1 LENRVL
7 AVLALVKNNVKEP
20 TTNWQLIH
28 EKWPS
33 FEGFEIAGT
42 GSSFDSAV
50 FK

>member
-20 TTNWQLIH
+20 TTNWRLIH
-28 EKWPS
+28 EKWLS
-33 FEGFEIAGT
+33 FEGFEIPGT
-42 GSSFDSAV
+42 ASSFDSAV